1 MSELSEYVAL
11 EVNGEEIS
19 LYEVLLTAKGNGRL
33 EFLQE
38 AIDAAIVRQEAGQ
51 RAIEV
56 SDEELQSAAD
66 DFRAAHDLYDIAST
80 EAWLTAKR
88 LTFEDWESFIES
100 NVLRQKLREA
110 ITADKIEQH
119 FAVNKLAFDAAE
131 LSRLVVRDEEIAKE
145 LRAQIVDDG
154 MDFHSLAREHSVE
167 GSTRLAGG
175 YAGRLRRA
183 DMEAVV
189 ESAVFGAQPG
199 HVVGPFKLE
208 DGWHLV
214 KIESL
219 HRARLDDA
227 VREIIKEQ
235 VFAEW
240 FEERLRKAKIKI
252 PLLEAAAPAGE
263 SLEDLA
269 VVNK

>member
-1 MSELSEYVAL
+1 MSDLSEYVAL
-11 EVNGEEIS
+11 EVNGEEFS
-19 LYEVLLTAKGNGRL
+19 LSEVLLTAKGNGSL

-38 AIDAAIVRQEAGQ
+38 AIDAAIIRQEAAE

-66 DFRAAHDLYDIAST
+66 EFRATHDLYDVAAT
-80 EAWLTAKR
+80 EAWLTARR
-88 LTFEDWESFIES
+88 LTFEDWESFIEG

-119 FAVNKLAFDAAE
+119 FAINKLAFDAAE
-131 LSRLVVRDEEIAKE
+131 VSRLVVRDEEIAKE

-154 MDFHSLAREHSVE
+154 ADFHSLAREYSIDAV
-167 GSTRLAGG
+167 TRPAGG
-175 YAGRLRRA
+175 YAGKLKRA

-199 HVVGPFKLE
+199 SVIGPFKLE
-208 DGWHLV
+208 DGWHLI

-219 HRARLDDA
+219 HRAELDDA
-227 VREIIKEQ
+227 LREIIKEQ

-252 PLLEAAAPAGE
+252 PVLEAAATTEEP
-263 SLEDLA
+263 LEDLA

>member
-1 MSELSEYVAL
+1 MSDLSEYVAL
-11 EVNGEEIS
+11 EVNGEEFN
-19 LYEVLLTAKGNGRL
+19 LYEILLTAKGNGSL

-38 AIDAAIVRQEAGQ
+38 AIDAAIIRQEAAE

-66 DFRAAHDLYDIAST
+66 EFRAAHDLYDIAAT
-80 EAWLTAKR
+80 EAWLTARR
-88 LTFEDWESFIES
+88 LTFEDWESFIEG

-119 FAVNKLAFDAAE
+119 FAVNKLSFDAAE
-131 LSRLVVRDEEIAKE
+131 LSRLVVRDEEVARE
-145 LRAQIVDDG
+145 LRAQIVDDAA
-154 MDFHSLAREHSVE
+154 DFHLLAREHSVDAA
-167 GSTRLAGG
+167 TRPAGG
-175 YAGRLRRA
+175 YAGKLKRE

-199 HVVGPFKLE
+199 SVIGPFKLE
-208 DGWHLV
+208 DGWHLI

-219 HRARLDDA
+219 HRAELDDA
-227 VREIIKEQ
+227 LRETIKEK

-252 PLLEAAAPAGE
+252 PMLEVPAPE
-263 SLEDLA
+263 PLEDLA